1 VTGPAARRAF
11 GYTGPVMTNLVSL
24 VAPPEPYEALIFD
37 CDGTLADTMPSHY
50 QAWLAA
56 LHAQNADLDEAFFY
70 SMAGWPSADI
80 IRRLNREFG
89 YALDVDATHH
99 DKESRYVQ
107 TLVSALEI
115 TAVADIARAN
125 SGRVPMA
132 VASGGIRPVVL
143 QTLEA
148 VGLRSLFEIVVAA
161 EDVARGKPAPDMFL
175 LAAEKMGVAP
185 AGCVVY
191 EDGDPGVQAAKA
203 AGMRV
208 VDVRV
213 LWQPALAAH

>member
-1 VTGPAARRAF
+1 VICPVAGRVF
-11 GYTGPVMTNLVSL
+11 GYTGPVMTNIASL
-24 VAPPEPYEALIFD
+24 VAPPQPYQALIFD

-50 QAWLAA
+50 QAWRGA
-56 LHAQNADLDEAFFY
+56 LQARHADLEEAMFY

-89 YALDVDATHH
+89 YGLDVDETHH
-99 DKESRYVQ
+99 DKEARYVHS
-107 TLVSALEI
+107 LVSAMEI
-115 TAVADIARAN
+115 TAVADVARAN
-125 SGRVPMA
+125 HGKVPMA

-148 VGLRSLFEIVVAA
+148 VGLLPLFETIVTAD
-161 EDVARGKPAPDMFL
+161 DVARGKPAPDMFL
-175 LAAEKMGVAP
+175 LAAQKMNVLP
-185 AGCVVY
+185 ELCVVY
-191 EDGDPGVQAAKA
+191 EDGDPGVEAAQV

-213 LWQPALAAH
+213 LWQPAGV